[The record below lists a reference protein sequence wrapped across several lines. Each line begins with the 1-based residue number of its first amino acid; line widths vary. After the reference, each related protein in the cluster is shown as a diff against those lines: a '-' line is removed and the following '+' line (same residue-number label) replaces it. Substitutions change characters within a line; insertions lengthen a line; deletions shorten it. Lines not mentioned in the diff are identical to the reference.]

1 MNQRAQISFEY
12 LITVALAIGLVTAVI
27 VIALQVISTSEITKT
42 KILET
47 RAATIES
54 LVG

>member
-12 LITVALAIGLVTAVI
+12 LITVALAIGLVTAVTI
-27 VIALQVISTSEITKT
+27 IALQVISVSETTKT
-42 KILET
+42 RVLET

-54 LVG
+54 IVG